1 MICKIKLDGG
11 KDTLDMLTRLDRLRR
26 ELLDDYLAYKNQ
38 INRRICG
45 LQQIK
50 AEKVAQNEPQVNN
63 QARVLNE
70 GIGNEAVNQ
79 LEVKINLD
87 VLASS

>member
-1 MICKIKLDGG
+1 
-11 KDTLDMLTRLDRLRR
+11 MLTRLECHRR

-38 INRRICG
+38 INRRIRR
-45 LQQIK
+45 LRQIK

-70 GIGNEAVNQ
+70 GIGNEALNQ
-79 LEVKINLD
+79 MEVKINPD

>member
-11 KDTLDMLTRLDRLRR
+11 EYTLDMLTRLYRLRR
-26 ELLDDYLAYKNQ
+26 ELLDNYLAYKNQ
-38 INRRICG
+38 INRRIRR
-45 LQQIK
+45 LRQIK

-70 GIGNEAVNQ
+70 GIGNEALNQ
-79 LEVKINLD
+79 MEVKINPD

>member
-1 MICKIKLDGG
+1 
-11 KDTLDMLTRLDRLRR
+11 MLTRLYRLRR
-26 ELLDDYLAYKNQ
+26 ELLDNYLAYKNQ
-38 INRRICG
+38 INRRIRR
-45 LQQIK
+45 LRQIK

-79 LEVKINLD
+79 MEVKINPD